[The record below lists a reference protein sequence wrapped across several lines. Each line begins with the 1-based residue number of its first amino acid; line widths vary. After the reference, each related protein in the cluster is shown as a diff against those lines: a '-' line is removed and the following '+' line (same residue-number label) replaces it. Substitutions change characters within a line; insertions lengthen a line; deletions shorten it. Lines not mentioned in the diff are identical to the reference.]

1 MASQVAHLVK
11 NPPPM
16 QETPVRF
23 LGVEYPLEKGTA
35 THASILAWKS
45 PWTYSTWNV
54 YTHSCIFYRFG
65 QNVMSCLHHY
75 SIIQS
80 NFVCV
85 CVCVCVRAHTH
96 MRARTHM
103 LHRVWLFETPWTVAH
118 QAPLSIGFS
127 RQEHWCGLPI
137 PSPRDRLTQGTNL
150 NPMSPALAGSFYFTS
165 VKNPWAPSIRPLA
178 PYLPAGNHCI
188 FTVSII
194 LPFLEFHLVKIIKY
208 GWLLS
213 LNDMH

>member
-85 CVCVCVRAHTH
+85 CVCVCAHAPSCLTLWDPMDCSPPGSSVH
-96 MRARTHM
+96 RIFQART
-103 LHRVWLFETPWTVAH
+103 LVWVANSFSKGSSDPGNKPESYVSCIGRQFLFYFCKKPLGTIYSSLSTLPTRWQPLYFYCLNNFAFSRIPSSQNNKVWLA
-118 QAPLSIGFS
+118 
-127 RQEHWCGLPI
+127 
-137 PSPRDRLTQGTNL
+137 
-150 NPMSPALAGSFYFTS
+150 SFT
-165 VKNPWAPSIRPLA
+165 
-178 PYLPAGNHCI
+178 
-188 FTVSII
+188 
-194 LPFLEFHLVKIIKY
+194 
-208 GWLLS
+208 
-213 LNDMH
+213 